1 MLGELS
7 SRLGLAGVALTL
19 EGGYDLAALRASASA
34 TVRGILDGRRA
45 ASGQPMTAFYTRG
58 RSSPEGTVAMARGA
72 AIKKDDPARSAS
84 LEAAIEHFVVISGLS
99 GAGKSQ
105 ASKLF
110 EDLGYSCVDNLPPA
124 LLDDFLALRRTDPDR
139 YRRTALVLDIRGGDP
154 APAIQRAAASLAD
167 DGARLQ
173 LIYLEA
179 SDSSLIS
186 RYSETRHRHPLQ
198 ASRSSVQ
205 ASIAEERGRLA
216 GTRALADHVIDTSG
230 LSIGQLKDRIFAVIP
245 RLSATDDLRI
255 DIVTFG
261 FKYGIPLEAD
271 LVFDVRFL
279 TNPYWDP
286 KLKPLSG
293 LDEPVRDFVLG
304 QPAAKRF
311 LELVAELLELTAP
324 AYRAEGK
331 EQLRVALGCTGGY
344 HRSIALAEALAARL
358 KKLPKA
364 SVDGLPPGA
373 RAMKG
378 PRLPRWLY
386 PGMHLKRWLVLLL
399 AGIAILGLGAA
410 IFIRDLYRQNAAD
423 EIAVVYWLTGA
434 WLEPRDPRRAGG
446 GARPDADRHRLLG
459 PHALRDLAIRRARR
473 QRHGGPLHEA
483 LPGARPPDRGARWR
497 HRALDAAPW
506 AEGLQRQHHGGG
518 GRRR

>member
-1 MLGELS
+1 
-7 SRLGLAGVALTL
+7 
-19 EGGYDLAALRASASA
+19 
-34 TVRGILDGRRA
+34 
-45 ASGQPMTAFYTRG
+45 
-58 RSSPEGTVAMARGA
+58 MARGA
-72 AIKKDDPARSAS
+72 AIQEDDATRSAS
-84 LEAAIEHFVVISGLS
+84 LEAAVEHFVVISGLS

-154 APAIQRAAASLAD
+154 APAIQRASASLAD
-167 DGARLQ
+167 DGVRLQ

-179 SDSSLIS
+179 SDASLIS

-205 ASIAEERGRLA
+205 ASIAEERARLA
-216 GTRALADHVIDTSG
+216 WTRELADHVIDTSG
-230 LSIGQLKDRIFAVIP
+230 LSIGQLKDRLFAVIP
-245 RLSATDDLRI
+245 RLSESDDLRI

-286 KLKPLSG
+286 TLKPLSG

-304 QPAAKRF
+304 QPAATRF
-311 LELVAELLELTAP
+311 LDLVAELLELTAP

-344 HRSIALAEALAARL
+344 HRSIALAEALAERL
-358 KKLPKA
+358 AKLPKA
-364 SVDGLPPGA
+364 SV
-373 RAMKG
+373 
-378 PRLPRWLY
+378 
-386 PGMHLKRWLVLLL
+386 
-399 AGIAILGLGAA
+399 
-410 IFIRDLYRQNAAD
+410 
-423 EIAVVYWLTGA
+423 AVFHRE
-434 WLEPRDPRRAGG
+434 LER
-446 GARPDADRHRLLG
+446 
-459 PHALRDLAIRRARR
+459 
-473 QRHGGPLHEA
+473 
-483 LPGARPPDRGARWR
+483 
-497 HRALDAAPW
+497 
-506 AEGLQRQHHGGG
+506 
-518 GRRR
+518 

>member
-1 MLGELS
+1 
-7 SRLGLAGVALTL
+7 
-19 EGGYDLAALRASASA
+19 
-34 TVRGILDGRRA
+34 
-45 ASGQPMTAFYTRG
+45 
-58 RSSPEGTVAMARGA
+58 MARGA
-72 AIKKDDPARSAS
+72 AIKKEDPARSVS

-154 APAIQRAAASLAD
+154 APAIQAAAASLAD

-293 LDEPVRDFVLG
+293 LDEPVRDFVLR

-364 SVDGLPPGA
+364 SVEVFH
-373 RAMKG
+373 R
-378 PRLPRWLY
+378 
-386 PGMHLKRWLVLLL
+386 
-399 AGIAILGLGAA
+399 
-410 IFIRDLYRQNAAD
+410 
-423 EIAVVYWLTGA
+423 E
-434 WLEPRDPRRAGG
+434 LER
-446 GARPDADRHRLLG
+446 
-459 PHALRDLAIRRARR
+459 
-473 QRHGGPLHEA
+473 
-483 LPGARPPDRGARWR
+483 
-497 HRALDAAPW
+497 
-506 AEGLQRQHHGGG
+506 
-518 GRRR
+518 